1 MALGSLMFRCRPRL
15 RQTAPCMFLIPAMLG
30 GIEVDESGRIYVV
43 DQLFKKVE
51 VFRRVSE
58 KEGQQMLLR

>member
-1 MALGSLMFRCRPRL
+1 
-15 RQTAPCMFLIPAMLG
+15 MLG